1 MKGIGKG
8 AATAFV
14 VAMAIIPIITMFGA
28 YYLGYYGVSDDVAF
42 VTILVVG
49 FGQFLSWAWMLVK
62 ISGRW
67 TARRMAAIKV
77 IENEEEDQRCR

>member
-1 MKGIGKG
+1 ML
-8 AATAFV
+8 FV
-14 VAMAIIPIITMFGA
+14 LAMAIIPIITMFGA
-28 YYLGYYGVSDDVAF
+28 YYLGHYGVSEDVAF

-67 TARRMAAIKV
+67 APRGKAVAEA
-77 IENEEEDQRCR
+77 IENEEEDQRCK